1 MKLRSILTTIILIAL
16 LCACAPSGAQRVVI
30 YTSVDLVF
38 SEPVLQ
44 EFTRQTGIQVLPV
57 YDVEA
62 AKTTGLVN
70 RLIAEVS
77 NPQADVFWSSEFA
90 QLLLLKEKG
99 VLESSSPSWAADLP
113 SAFRDPDGQ
122 WYGFAGR
129 ARVILVNT
137 QLVSEDQ
144 YPRSYADLLDERYPA
159 DKIGIANPLFGTASN
174 EAAAL
179 YARLGSEAG
188 RDFYNRLKQRGV
200 QVLDGNSVVRDQVA
214 AGQLWFGLTDT
225 DDACGAVANGAPVQL
240 IFPEQ
245 GAGQPGTLVV
255 PNTVGRIKG
264 GPNPQ
269 AAARLIDYLL
279 SPAVEEKLAAAD
291 FTHIPILA
299 QTTSST
305 CLGNQKI
312 RALEIGLG
320 EIYRWLQPA
329 QADLKEI
336 FLR

>member
-1 MKLRSILTTIILIAL
+1 MKFRSIITTFILIAL

-30 YTSVDLVF
+30 YTSVDQVF

-99 VLESSSPSWAADLP
+99 VLETSSPSWAADLP
-113 SAFRDPDGQ
+113 AAFRDPDGQ

-137 QLVSEDQ
+137 QLVPEDQ
-144 YPRSYADLLDERYPA
+144 YPRTYADLLDERYPA

-179 YARLGSEAG
+179 YALLGPDAG

-214 AGQLWFGLTDT
+214 AGRLWFGLTDT

-264 GPNPQ
+264 GPNPL

-320 EIYRWLQPA
+320 EIYRLLQPA

-336 FLR
+336 FLQ